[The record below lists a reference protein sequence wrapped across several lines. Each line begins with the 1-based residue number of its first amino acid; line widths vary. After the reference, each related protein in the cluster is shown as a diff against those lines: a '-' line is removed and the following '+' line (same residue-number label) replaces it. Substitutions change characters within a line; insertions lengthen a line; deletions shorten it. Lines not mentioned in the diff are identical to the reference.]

1 MNLNSKTIL
10 LLTPLIIIPI
20 LIIGLVSVSK
30 LKEATDARLSS
41 GIITL
46 LEQISRQSFDA
57 AFTAKENQQDN
68 NSTKQIASEDEVI
81 RHIRAFDLSSLKNII
96 NTNAIGDIGSLAAI
110 DTSGEILFLSENLP
124 RASAENNLRLLGEKI
139 AMEYNMMRNEI
150 DVDGNIVFSFRKQLA
165 SGINVI
171 AFLAEEDVINA
182 SYKLSKTIYVIT
194 IVLMLFVV
202 VSVLMTLRYLI
213 MKPIEALNAA
223 AQEISNGN
231 LAVDI
236 NIDKNDEIG
245 ILAKYFY
252 DVSKNLKQT
261 HEETNYLANH
271 DDLTGLPNDR
281 MFADYL
287 ENIIAIANTKKHS
300 LALLFIK
307 PDNLKQINDSYGQ
320 KGGDTVLKEMAL
332 RLNNSLRKD
341 TLGANDLHDQSYDIV
356 ARIGADDF
364 IVLLDNIDGPWDA
377 AVVSDRIL
385 KLLQQPI
392 AVNNEDVV
400 ISCNIGASVYPDD
413 SVTAQE
419 LIKNAD
425 IAMYRAKENGK
436 NHYQFYSDKTDTVM
450 HNYQRIHS
458 RLRNAIDDN
467 QFFMDYQPKFNSVSG
482 AIVGLEALIRWQDPE
497 DGLISPDEFIPI
509 AEDSGLISDVTKW
522 VIDNVCKQGMDW
534 YSSGRL
540 TVPIAVNISA
550 TEFKRFDLL
559 TMVTTCLKETGLPA
573 ELLELELTEISL
585 QSGTDHVIEMFTSL
599 KKLGVS
605 VTLNNF
611 GTGNSSLSDLNK
623 LAVNT
628 LKIDRSFVSEIK
640 SKADESAIINA
651 IIALGHALDLSIVAD
666 GVETEIQ
673 RGYLHSKTCDVMQG
687 FLFSK
692 PLSVDDITIKLD
704 EALVVDA

>member
-20 LIIGLVSVSK
+20 LIIGLVSASK
-30 LKEATDARLSS
+30 LKQATDARLSS
-41 GIITL
+41 GIISL
-46 LEQISRQSFDA
+46 LEQVSRQSFEA

-68 NSTKQIASEDEVI
+68 NSTNHIASDDEVV
-81 RHIRAFDLSSLKNII
+81 RHVRALDLSSLQNII
-96 NTNAIGDIGSLAAI
+96 NTNAIGDIGSLVAI
-110 DTSGEILFLSENLP
+110 DTSGEILFLSKNVP
-124 RASAENNLRLLGEKI
+124 RSSIEDNLRVLSEKI
-139 AMEYNMMRNEI
+139 AMEYNMMRNEL
-150 DVDGNIVFSFRKQLA
+150 DVDGNIVFSFRKELA

-171 AFLAEEDVINA
+171 AFLAEEDVINT
-182 SYKLSKTIYVIT
+182 SYELSKTIYVIT
-194 IVLMLFVV
+194 VVLALFVV

-213 MKPIEALNAA
+213 IKPIDALNTA
-223 AQEISNGN
+223 AQEISHGN

-236 NIDKNDEIG
+236 KVDRNDEIG
-245 ILAKYFY
+245 RLAKYFY
-252 DVSKNLKQT
+252 DVSKDLKQT

-271 DDLTGLPNDR
+271 DNLTGLPNDR

-307 PDNLKQINDSYGQ
+307 INNLKQINGDHGQDS
-320 KGGDTVLKEMAL
+320 GDAVLKEMAL

-341 TLGANDLHDQSYDIV
+341 TLGANDLHDQSHDIV

-385 KLLQQPI
+385 KLLQTAI
-392 AVNNEDVV
+392 TVNNEDVV
-400 ISCNIGASVYPDD
+400 INCSIGASVYPDD
-413 SVTAQE
+413 SLSAQE

-450 HNYQRIHS
+450 HNYLRIHS

-467 QFFMDYQPKFNSVSG
+467 QFFMDYQPKYNSANG

-509 AEDSGLISDVTKW
+509 AEDSGLISNVTKW
-522 VIDNVCKQGMDW
+522 VINNVCKQGMDW

-559 TMVTTCLKETGLPA
+559 TMVTTSLKETGLPA
-573 ELLELELTEISL
+573 ELLELELTEVSL
-585 QSGTDHVIEMFTSL
+585 QSGTDHVIEMFSSL
-599 KKLGVS
+599 RKLGVS
-605 VTLNNF
+605 ITLNNF
-611 GTGNSSLSDLNK
+611 GTGHSSLSDLNR
-623 LAVNT
+623 LPLNS

-640 SKADESAIINA
+640 SQADESAIINA

-673 RGYLHSKTCDVMQG
+673 RGYLNSKTCDVMQG

-704 EALVVDA
+704 EALVVDV

>member
-20 LIIGLVSVSK
+20 LMIGLVSASK
-30 LKEATDARLSS
+30 LKQATDARLST
-41 GIITL
+41 GIIST

-57 AFTAKENQQDN
+57 AYTAKENQQDN
-68 NSTKQIASEDEVI
+68 NSTNHAAADEEVT
-81 RHIRAFDLSSLKNII
+81 RHVRAFDLSSLKNIF

-110 DTSGEILFLSENLP
+110 DASGEILFLSENLP
-124 RASAENNLRLLGEKI
+124 QTSAENLLRLLGEKI
-139 AMEYNMMRNEI
+139 AMEYNMMRNEL

-171 AFLAEEDVINA
+171 AFLAEDDVINA
-182 SYKLSKTIYVIT
+182 SYDLSKTIYVISV
-194 IVLMLFVV
+194 VLALFVV
-202 VSVLMTLRYLI
+202 VSIFMTLRYLF
-213 MKPIEALNAA
+213 MKPIDALHAA

-231 LAVDI
+231 LSVDI

-245 ILAKYFY
+245 MLAKYFY

-287 ENIIAIANTKKHS
+287 ENIIAIANTKKHR

-307 PDNLKQINDSYGQ
+307 LNNIKQINDSYEQ
-320 KGGDTVLKEMAL
+320 EGGDTVLKEMAL

-341 TLGANDLHDQSYDIV
+341 TLGANELHDQSYDIV

-377 AVVSDRIL
+377 AVVSDRII

-392 AVNNEDVV
+392 AVDNEDVV
-400 ISCNIGASVYPDD
+400 ISCSIGASVYPDD
-413 SVTAQE
+413 SLSAQE

-425 IAMYRAKENGK
+425 IAMYRAKENGE

-450 HNYQRIHS
+450 HNYLRIHS

-467 QFFMDYQPKFNSVSG
+467 QFFMDYQPKYNSVSG

-522 VIDNVCKQGMDW
+522 VIDNACKQGMDW

-585 QSGTDHVIEMFTSL
+585 QSGTDHVIEMFASL
-599 KKLGVS
+599 RKLGVS

-611 GTGNSSLSDLNK
+611 GTGHSSLSDLNN
-623 LAVNT
+623 LPVNT

-640 SKADESAIINA
+640 SKADKSAIISA

-673 RGYLHSKTCDVMQG
+673 RGYLNSKACDVMQG

-692 PLSVDDITIKLD
+692 PLSVDEITIKLD
-704 EALVVDA
+704 EALVVDV